1 MKSLMWV
8 VGCAVLSASMVPTAS
23 AQYQRSG
30 FWFLGGAGGAS
41 GSVDLEGFIDSKT
54 LGLSGFVAGGGTIS
68 SSVLLGMEATGWYA
82 SSADT
87 TQKAGMFLAVALF
100 YPSKTLPIY
109 IKGGAGLASVQYDRL
124 EQDVAIRYKGDG
136 LGTELGL
143 GADFRVSE
151 KFQVGAFFNWLQ
163 STVES
168 TRNQLPLVVSNIKI
182 SLLQFGVSLKYQ
194 AVR

>member
-1 MKSLMWV
+1 MWV
-8 VGCAVLSASMVPTAS
+8 VGCAVLSVSMVQTAS

-30 FWFLGGAGGAS
+30 FWILGGAGGAS

-54 LGLSGFVAGGGTIS
+54 LGISGFVAGGGSIS
-68 SSVLLGMEATGWYA
+68 SSVMLGMEATGWRA
-82 SSADT
+82 TAADT
-87 TQKAGMFLAVALF
+87 TQQAGMFLAVALF

-124 EQDVAIRYKGDG
+124 EQGVPIRYKGDG
-136 LGTELGL
+136 IGTELGL

-151 KFQVGAFFNWLQ
+151 KFQVGAFFNWAQ

-168 TRNQLPLVVSNIKI
+168 TRNQLPLVTTNIKI
-182 SLLQFGVSLKYQ
+182 SLLQFGASLKYQ
-194 AVR
+194 TVR